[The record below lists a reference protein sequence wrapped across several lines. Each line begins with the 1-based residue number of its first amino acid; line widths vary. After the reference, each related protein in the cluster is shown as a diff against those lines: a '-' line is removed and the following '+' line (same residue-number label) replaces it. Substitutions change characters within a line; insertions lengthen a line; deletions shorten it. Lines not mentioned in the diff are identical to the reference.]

1 MMRLLPLRISPY
13 AGTLYCVLL
22 MLTSG
27 VALAQTNSPADPNPV
42 SAESSVK
49 NDDMPPGGCKPIG
62 LTVSGEVVFPLQ
74 CKEFIEHQ
82 RAVNQRPAAAEAKP
96 AAAEAKPAAA
106 EAKPPATEEKP
117 TIAEEK
123 PAPAAEKPATAAE
136 KPAVAEKSAVVEE
149 KPAVAKDTPVTAD
162 EKPTGTVEKPTPKPS
177 EDAALDDGQ
186 PAAKPGEA
194 VPLPKRA
201 DRRRRE
207 HAESAAGCTHYRTYN
222 PAAGTY
228 RGFDGRTR
236 PCP

>member
-1 MMRLLPLRISPY
+1 LSDAMMRLLPLRVSPY
-13 AGTLYCVLL
+13 AGTLCCVLL

-27 VALAQTNSPADPNPV
+27 VALAQTNSPADSNPA
-42 SAESSVK
+42 SAESSAK

-74 CKEFIEHQ
+74 CKEFIERQ

-96 AAAEAKPAAA
+96 AAAEAKPPAA
-106 EAKPPATEEKP
+106 EEKP
-117 TIAEEK
+117 AVAEEK
-123 PAPAAEKPATAAE
+123 PAPAAEKPTAAAE
-136 KPAVAEKSAVVEE
+136 KPAVAEKSAVVED
-149 KPAVAKDTPVTAD
+149 KPAIAKDTPVTAD
-162 EKPTGTVEKPTPKPS
+162 EKPTGTVEKPAPKPS
-177 EDAALDDGQ
+177 EDAALDDSQ
-186 PAAKPGEA
+186 PATKPGEA

>member
-1 MMRLLPLRISPY
+1 MMRLLPLRTSPY

-106 EAKPPATEEKP
+106 EAKPPA
-117 TIAEEK
+117 AE
-123 PAPAAEKPATAAE
+123 E
-136 KPAVAEKSAVVEE
+136 KPAVAEKSAVVED
-149 KPAVAKDTPVTAD
+149 KPAVAKDTPVTSD

-186 PAAKPGEA
+186 PATKPGEA